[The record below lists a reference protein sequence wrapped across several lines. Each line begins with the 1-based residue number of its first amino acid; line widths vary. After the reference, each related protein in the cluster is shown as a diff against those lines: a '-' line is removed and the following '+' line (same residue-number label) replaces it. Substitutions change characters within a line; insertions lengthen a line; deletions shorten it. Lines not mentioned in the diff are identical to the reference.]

1 MRQRKGD
8 VFMQADIEQILSLIA
23 GSYNTA
29 FHRYRIGES
38 TEEAAEET
46 GKEESFDGGIRRWE
60 NPEYRD
66 QRMIQELFDTLEK
79 SQLTLYFDRFGCRY
93 LLFPVDREE
102 ERALLS
108 IGPYLAEPSTREG
121 ASALQ
126 KALGWDNAAGGSLF
140 EYRNTLPVL
149 LDEQSFILMIRRIAA
164 PLAGEKV
171 LPFQERQ
178 EQERS
183 ESAAFLPS
191 RSERYEQ
198 SMAAEMIRARYR
210 KENDLLDAMLTGDD
224 EKAAAVQ
231 RELARFRLPGRFS
244 SLRGAQNIAIIFNTL
259 CRKNLE
265 RASVHPA
272 FIDQISRGFTERIN
286 SCVNEKE
293 VVSLQREMI
302 RSYCSVVR
310 QCAAGN
316 VSPLLRSVMDQAL
329 LSLDGEVSLHALAEK
344 AGVGESY
351 LSARFRE
358 ETGKTFSSWLREKR
372 VARAKDLLVR
382 KELSIAQVA
391 EQIGM
396 LDVSYFIRVFKKETG
411 VTPGEWRK
419 AHKYGM

>member
-1 MRQRKGD
+1 
-8 VFMQADIEQILSLIA
+8 MQADIEQILSLIA

-38 TEEAAEET
+38 AEEA
-46 GKEESFDGGIRRWE
+46 GKEENFDGGIRRWE

-66 QRMIQELFDTLEK
+66 RKMVHRLFDTLEK
-79 SQLTLYFDRFGCRY
+79 NQLTLYFDRFGCRY

-126 KALGWDNAAGGSLF
+126 KALGWDNATGGSLF

-183 ESAAFLPS
+183 ESAAFLSS

-198 SMAAEMIRARYR
+198 SMAADMIRARYR

-224 EKAAAVQ
+224 EKAAAAQ

-244 SLRGAQNIAIIFNTL
+244 SLRGAQNVAIIFNTL

-272 FIDQISRGFTERIN
+272 FIDQISRSFTERIN
-286 SCVNEKE
+286 SCVTEKE
-293 VVSLQREMI
+293 VLLLQREMI
-302 RSYCSVVR
+302 NSYCALIR

-382 KELSIAQVA
+382 KELSISQVA

-411 VTPGEWRK
+411 VTPGEWRRN
-419 AHKYGM
+419 A